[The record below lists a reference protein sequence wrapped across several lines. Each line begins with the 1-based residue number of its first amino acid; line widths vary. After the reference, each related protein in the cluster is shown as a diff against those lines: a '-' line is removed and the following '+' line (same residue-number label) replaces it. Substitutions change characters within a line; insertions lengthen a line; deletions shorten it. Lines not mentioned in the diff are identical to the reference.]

1 MKSHKSAQSQ
11 KGKSRK
17 TSDTVIFRL
26 TRQRQEHI
34 NTLADSLAK
43 IAPTTVYWEG
53 SFSIETLARDWGLY
67 KYFKKQRNKKNDLRL
82 FLSNVFRYRVRTPKQ
97 LVIEIVKRGMQWK
110 ANQGETVGDEL
121 LGDIAKEMAAL
132 GFDIEKELTA
142 LERPAPSKL
151 CLPGAVIL
159 RAFKALPFHQKVMQE
174 DIINLF
180 TSGQYNEAVRKC
192 FERLEATVQGICT
205 DLKSEYGK
213 DLMSKAFSE
222 TNPRIKITL
231 CRNQEEI
238 NTQQGIRFMAMGA
251 MMSIRN
257 PTSHGDK
264 GQMNVGEAIELIGF
278 ASYLFKLVDKRI
290 EDNSG

>member
-1 MKSHKSAQSQ
+1 MKSHKSDQSQ
-11 KGKSRK
+11 KAKSRK
-17 TSDTVIFRL
+17 TSEPAVFRL

-34 NTLADSLAK
+34 NTLADNLAK
-43 IAPTTVYWEG
+43 IAPTTVYWDG
-53 SFSIETLARDWGLY
+53 SFSIENLAKKWRLS
-67 KYFKKQRNKKNDLRL
+67 KYFNKQRNKKNDLRF
-82 FLSNVFRYRVRTPKQ
+82 FLSNVFRYRKRVPKQ

-142 LERPAPSKL
+142 LERPIPSKL
-151 CLPGAVIL
+151 CPPGAVIL
-159 RAFKALPFHQKVMQE
+159 RVFKALPLHQNVMQE
-174 DIINLF
+174 DIITLF

-192 FERLEATVQGICT
+192 FERFEATVQGICT

-231 CRNQEEI
+231 CSNQEEI
-238 NTQQGIRFMAMGA
+238 NTQQGIRIMAMGA

-264 GQMNVGEAIELIGF
+264 DQMSVGEAIELIGF
-278 ASYLFKLVDKRI
+278 ASYLLKLIDRRI
-290 EDNSG
+290 DEGSS